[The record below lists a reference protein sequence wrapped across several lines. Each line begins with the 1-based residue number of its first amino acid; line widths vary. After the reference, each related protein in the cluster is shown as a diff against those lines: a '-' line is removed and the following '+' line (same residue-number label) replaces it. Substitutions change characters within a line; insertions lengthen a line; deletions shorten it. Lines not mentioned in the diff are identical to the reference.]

1 MKIMTLKIKK
11 ILLFLGD
18 IFTLYL
24 AMTFALQFRYG
35 GDFNYALWKT
45 HLLPFSIIYAIWL
58 IVFYIIGLYELKT
71 ATNNFNFYTRLFK
84 AVIIN
89 TAIAAIFFYFLPLY
103 QITPKRILIYNAV
116 AFALFFAGWRHIFN
130 RFLRSSALSH
140 NILIIGANKEV
151 GDLIS
156 ALNQR
161 PQLGYKI
168 TALIDL
174 ATVTSDI
181 NQPAFQNIK
190 ISKSISDIPKIV
202 AENSVKTIVSA
213 VDPREN
219 PRLLAV
225 LYECFPYK
233 ISFSDLADFYEIII
247 GKTPLSI
254 IGEVWFLDNLMRNE
268 KQIFDASK
276 RIFDFI
282 AAGIAG
288 ILTLPFYLFIGLA
301 IKINSSGPIFYSQK
315 RVGKDGKIFSMVKF
329 RTMIRDAE
337 KDGIQWAQKSDT
349 RVTRVGRFLRR
360 TRLDEL
366 PQLWNVFLGQMSF
379 VGPRPER
386 PEFVELLAA
395 EIPFYQMRHLV
406 KPGLSGWAQINFP
419 YGASVSDAME
429 KLQYD
434 LYYIKNRSFILDLGI
449 ILKTINIILR
459 REGI

>member
-1 MKIMTLKIKK
+1 MTLKIKK
-11 ILLFLGD
+11 TILFLGD
-18 IFTLYL
+18 VFTLYL
-24 AMTFALQFRYG
+24 AMTFALQLRYG
-35 GDFNYALWKT
+35 ADFNYALWRT
-45 HLLPFSIIYAIWL
+45 HLLPFSIIYALWL
-58 IVFYIIGLYELKT
+58 VTFYIIGLYDLKT
-71 ATNNFNFYTRLFK
+71 AANNLNFYTRLFK
-84 AVIIN
+84 ALVIN
-89 TAIAAIFFYFLPLY
+89 TALAALFFYFLPLY
-103 QITPKRILIYNAV
+103 QITPKRILFYDAGL
-116 AFALFFAGWRHIFN
+116 FALFFAGWRHLFN

-156 ALNQR
+156 ALAQR

-168 TALIDL
+168 TALVDL
-174 ATVTSDI
+174 ATAAPDI
-181 NQPAFQNIK
+181 HQPAFQNIK
-190 ISKSISDIPKIV
+190 IARSIADIPEIV
-202 AENSVKTIVSA
+202 KENSVKTIVSA
-213 VDPREN
+213 IDPREN
-219 PRLLAV
+219 PRLLAI
-225 LYECFPYK
+225 LYQCLPYR
-233 ISFSDLADFYEIII
+233 INFSDLADFYESVI

-254 IGEVWFLDNLMRNE
+254 IGEVWFLDNLMRSE

-276 RIFDFI
+276 RVFDVAGAAVLGIISLLFYFFI
-282 AAGIAG
+282 A
-288 ILTLPFYLFIGLA
+288 LA
-301 IKINSSGPIFYSQK
+301 IKIDSRGPIFYFQK
-315 RVGKDGKIFSMVKF
+315 RVGKDGKIFNMVKF
-329 RTMIRDAE
+329 RTMVRDAE
-337 KDGIQWAQKSDT
+337 KNGAQWAQKSDL
-349 RVTRVGRFLRR
+349 RVTRVGRILRK

-434 LYYIKNRSFILDLGI
+434 LYYIKNRSFILDIGI

-459 REGI
+459 REGV

>member
-1 MKIMTLKIKK
+1 MALKIKK
-11 ILLFLGD
+11 LLLFLGD
-18 IFTLYL
+18 VFTLYL
-24 AMTFALQFRYG
+24 AMTFALQIRYG
-35 GDFNYALWKT
+35 ADFNYQLWKT
-45 HLLPFSIIYAIWL
+45 HFLPFSIIYALWL
-58 IVFYIIGLYELKT
+58 VVFYIIGLYDLKT
-71 ATNNFNFYTRLFK
+71 AANNLNFYTRLFK
-84 AVIIN
+84 ALAVS
-89 TAIAAIFFYFLPLY
+89 TALAAIFFYFLPLY
-103 QITPKRILIYNAV
+103 QITPKRILVYNAA
-116 AFALFFAGWRHIFN
+116 AFALIFAGWRHLFN
-130 RFLRSSALSH
+130 RFLRSPTLSH

-156 ALNQR
+156 ALSQR

-168 TALIDL
+168 TAMIDL
-174 ATVTSDI
+174 ATAAPDI
-181 NQPAFQNIK
+181 HQPAFQNIK
-190 ISKSISDIPKIV
+190 VARSIADIPEIV
-202 AENSVKTIVSA
+202 RENSVKTIVSA

-219 PRLLAV
+219 PRLLSA
-225 LYECFPYK
+225 LYECLPYK
-233 ISFSDLADFYEIII
+233 INFSDLADFYETII

-276 RIFDFI
+276 RVFDVVGAAVLGTASLLLYFFI
-282 AAGIAG
+282 A
-288 ILTLPFYLFIGLA
+288 PA
-301 IKINSSGPIFYSQK
+301 IKIDSRGPVLYSQK
-315 RVGKDGKIFSMVKF
+315 RVGKDGKVFSMVKF
-329 RTMIRDAE
+329 RTMVRDAE
-337 KDGIQWAQKSDT
+337 KDGIQWAQKTDL

-434 LYYIKNRSFILDLGI
+434 LYYVKNRSFILDIGI
-449 ILKTINIILR
+449 VLKTINIILK
-459 REGI
+459 REGV